1 MLLAWF
7 DASEAR
13 NFGKTLADFY
23 IEKIPPNSTDQKKI
37 AKKEQDIINKMI
49 KQIAQFKLQ
58 HKLNI
63 YKKAQLGNT
72 FKWELRNAGYNTAFT
87 DALTT
92 TLMVAL

>member
-7 DASEAR
+7 DVSEAR

-37 AKKEQDIINKMI
+37 AKKEQDVISKMLQ
-49 KQIAQFKLQ
+49 QITQFKLK

-72 FKWELRNAGYNTAFT
+72 FKWELKNAGYNSAFI

-92 TLMVAL
+92 QLMIAL